1 MLPFSPLQIHPIM
14 TIRLLLATLFIYS
27 ASLIFASPNTI
38 SENLKIDQFGYLPN
52 AQKIAVISHPING
65 FNNNESF
72 APSTGTNQY
81 EVRRWSD
88 DVVVFSGT
96 ITAWNNG
103 NLHAQSGD
111 EVWWFDFSNL
121 TTPGSYYIYDVG
133 NDVGS
138 YQFEI
143 GAAVYDNVLKQAFR
157 TFYYQRCGTAKAAPY
172 AETGWTDSPC
182 HIGANQDTDCRLYS
196 DQSAAT
202 SRDLSGGWH
211 DAGDYNKYVNFT
223 WKPMID
229 LLLAYE
235 EKPSFWGDNMDIPE
249 SGNGIPD
256 LLDEVKYELDWL
268 LKMQE
273 ANGSV
278 LSVVGTQNYASASP
292 PSADSATRLYGPA
305 TTSATWTAAG
315 IFALAAKVYGT
326 IPELTAYANT
336 LETAAISAWN
346 WANVNPGIQFYNS
359 GGILASGE
367 NERTDYEIFS
377 RKMTAACFLY
387 ALTGQSVYQTFFD
400 DNYDDMHL
408 IQWGFIYAFEHTQQD
423 MMLYYTKLFNATP
436 SVVTAIENSYVGSM
450 TGNDTYLSAV
460 VNGTDAYRAYLID
473 NDYVWG
479 SNSVKARQGMLMTN
493 MLNYDLDSSN
503 GIHYKNG
510 ALGFIHYLHGVNPIS
525 KTYLTNMNNHGADNS
540 VAEMYHAWFED
551 GSILWDNVETSTY
564 GPAPGILVGGV
575 NPNYERDC
583 CCYNH
588 TNCGV
593 PDCSSNP
600 ACSTTNLMPP
610 LGQPIQKS
618 YKEWNFGWPQNSWE
632 ITENSIT
639 YQGSYLRLLINVLE
653 TAPLSTSV
661 SDIFASFSAK
671 AIAHQEVRL
680 DWSISDGNDIDYF
693 EIERSTDKRA
703 FVLVKKLEA
712 NNGSAYQL
720 IDEQPEE
727 GDNYYRLKIVK
738 KDGNFTYSAI
748 CTVAIL
754 TADWMIVP
762 NPAKDFIRLQS
773 QTDDKVERLV
783 ISDLTGKVYRQ
794 CQANDLVNGNAIF
807 IENLPMGV
815 YVVTIETSGERYNL
829 KFIKQEN

>member
-1 MLPFSPLQIHPIM
+1 M

-27 ASLIFASPNTI
+27 TVLISASPNTI

-65 FNNNESF
+65 YNNNENF
-72 APSTGTNQY
+72 APSTGINQY

-96 ITAWNNG
+96 LTAWNNG

-111 EVWWFDFSNL
+111 QVWWFDFSNL
-121 TTPGSYYIYDVG
+121 TTPDSYYIYDVG

-143 GAAVYDNVLKQAFR
+143 GTSVYDKVLKQAFR
-157 TFYYQRCGTAKAAPY
+157 TFYYQRCGTAKAAPH

-235 EKPSFWGDNMDIPE
+235 ERPSFWSDNMDIPE

-273 ANGSV
+273 SNGSV
-278 LSVVGTQNYASASP
+278 LSVVGTQNYASDSP

-326 IPELTAYANT
+326 IPGQTAYANT

-346 WANVNPGIQFYNS
+346 WADVNPGIQFYNS
-359 GGILASGE
+359 GGLLASGE
-367 NERTDYEIFS
+367 NELGNDYEAFS

-400 DNYDDMHL
+400 NNYNDMHL

-423 MMLYYTKLFNATP
+423 MMLYYTQLPNATP

-460 VNGTDAYRAYLID
+460 IDETDAYRAYLID

-479 SNSVKARQGMLMTN
+479 SNSIKARQGMLMTN
-493 MLNYDLDSSN
+493 MLNYSLDSGN
-503 GIHYKNG
+503 DTHYKNG

-525 KTYLTNMNNHGADNS
+525 KTYLTNMNNYGADNS
-540 VAEMYHAWFED
+540 VAELYHGWFEN
-551 GSILWDNVETSTY
+551 GSALWDNVETSTY
-564 GPAPGILVGGV
+564 GPAPGILVGGA
-575 NPNYERDC
+575 NPNYGLDGC
-583 CCYNH
+583 CPS
-588 TNCGV
+588 NCG
-593 PDCSSNP
+593 SSNNNFCD
-600 ACSTTNLMPP
+600 ATAVTPP

-639 YQGSYLRLLINVLE
+639 YQGSYLRLLINILE
-653 TAPLSTSV
+653 NAPLSTSV

-671 AIAHQEVRL
+671 AIAHQQVRL
-680 DWSISDGNDIDYF
+680 DWSISDEDDMDYF
-693 EIERSTDKRA
+693 EIECSTDKRQ
-703 FVLVKKLEA
+703 FILVKKVEVS
-712 NNGSAYQL
+712 NNPSYQL
-720 IDEQPEE
+720 IDEKPEE

-738 KDGNFTYSAI
+738 KDGTFTYSAI
-748 CTVAIL
+748 RTVAIM
-754 TADWMIVP
+754 TADWIIVP

-773 QTDDKVERLV
+773 QTDNKVERVV
-783 ISDLTGKVYRQ
+783 ISDFTGKIHRQ
-794 CQANDLVNGNAIF
+794 YQADDLANSHEIF
-807 IENLPMGV
+807 IGELPVGV
-815 YVVTIETSGERYNL
+815 YVISIETSVEKHNL
-829 KFIKQEN
+829 KFIKR